1 MLRFAP
7 SPIGDMHIGNL
18 RIAIFNYIISK
29 QLNRDLIIRIEDTDS
44 TKNIEGKDKR
54 ILEILDLFGISYS
67 RVVIQSENI
76 KFHRQIAM
84 QLLFNQ
90 KAFNCFCTSNDLKNA
105 EQKAKDENTTYQYNG
120 GCDTLDDS
128 QVIDNERPFQVR
140 IRKPEAPIRFE
151 DTLKGNFEFTTS
163 DIDSFIILKED
174 KTPTYNFASGVDDM
188 LLDISYIIRAEDHL
202 SDTPKQIHLR
212 NQLDYNKEIQYLHLP
227 SIIADDGMSVDW
239 LLDEGF
245 LPVAIA
251 NYLVL
256 VGNKLPKDIEEIFDI
271 DEAIEWFDVKNIS
284 KSSVKFDIDKLRFI
298 NAKHI
303 AKLDDLRL
311 SKILGYADSDIGKLA
326 KIYLDEA
333 STINELKVKI
343 DLYFTPK
350 TSLDGFEDETNS
362 LKEYFKEADFI
373 DDFDE
378 LAKDITDKTGL
389 KGDNLIMP
397 LIYIFT
403 GSSNKQNLSDI
414 YPLIKNYLGEI
425 IK

>member
-29 QLNRDLIIRIEDTDS
+29 QLNRDLIIRIEDIDS

-54 ILEILDLFGISYS
+54 ILEILSLFGISYS

-90 KAFNCFCTSNDLKNA
+90 KAFNCFCTSDDLKNA
-105 EQKAKDENTTYQYNG
+105 KQKAKDENTTYQYNG

-151 DTLKGNFEFTTS
+151 DTLNGDFEFTPS

-350 TSLDGFEDETNS
+350 TSLDGFEDEINS

-378 LAKDITDKTGL
+378 LTKDITDKTGL

-403 GSSNKQNLSDI
+403 GSSKEQNLSDI